1 MSTVSI
7 RPAGPGDVPLLL
19 ELIAELADYER
30 AADSA
35 VGSEELLETALF
47 GAHPVAEAV
56 IAELDGNPVGFALF
70 YMTFSTWLCL
80 PGIWLEDLYVR
91 PERRRAGVGRAL
103 FAHVAEIAVARGC
116 GRMEWS
122 VLDWNTPALS
132 FYAGLGATVVDDWH
146 THRLQ
151 ESALEAAAR
160 I

>member
-1 MSTVSI
+1 MTTLSI
-7 RPAGPGDVPLLL
+7 RPAGPADVPLLL
-19 ELIAELADYER
+19 ALIAELADYER

-47 GAHPVAEAV
+47 GRRPVAEAV
-56 IAELDGNPVGFALF
+56 IAELDSDPVGFALF

-91 PERRRAGVGRAL
+91 PEHRRAGVGRAL
-103 FAHVAEIAVARGC
+103 FAHVAEIAVKRGS

-122 VLDWNTPALS
+122 ALDWNTPALS
-132 FYAGLGATVVDDWH
+132 FYQGLGASIVDGWH

-151 ESALEAAAR
+151 GTALERAAR
-160 I
+160 S